1 MSTSTDAIRPSR
13 TNAGVMRY
21 ASVTLTAGLTV
32 DDYRAVSRILGD
44 QPPELLFEAAGDS
57 AAGLHVIS
65 VWAGKQAHDDF
76 LRARL
81 IPAFQAA
88 ALRPGEMTVTEI
100 DIAEISGPKS

>member
-1 MSTSTDAIRPSR
+1 
-13 TNAGVMRY
+13 MRY

-32 DDYRAVSRILGD
+32 DDYRAVSKILGS
-44 QPPELLFEAAGDS
+44 QPPALVFEAAGDS

-65 VWAGKQAHDDF
+65 VWETKTEHDEF
-76 LRARL
+76 LQTRL

-100 DIAEISGPKS
+100 DIAEITGQP